1 MELNNIALTAFSK
14 EFPLSMS
21 CSMNTEHVLFC
32 CGLYVNDAHYPLS
45 YQCGHLNFNA
55 RLMHKVLFE

>member
-1 MELNNIALTAFSK
+1 MELNNIELTAFSK